1 MCLPSNGLVVF
12 NTKGTHRFEFI
23 TRQQGS
29 HMWRRTRS
37 GPAVKRSVRALIKPS
52 SWTRTSA
59 AWTCVFV
66 CDRGAAASSLRQHSH
81 VSSSV
86 LQRRGAPA
94 QVWVHLLLLFSTD
107 NWLEQWNACPPPS
120 PLKLYTL
127 FILEVSFLLPLSLF
141 LSNLHHSLLPP
152 SLTLLSLTLHPRSVL
167 LVFRQR

>member
-107 NWLEQWNACPPPS
+107 NWLEQWNACPPP
-120 PLKLYTL
+120 LAFETL
-127 FILEVSFLLPLSLF
+127 HPVYFRGLISAPPLSL
-141 LSNLHHSLLPP
+141 SLEPP
-152 SLTLLSLTLHPRSVL
+152 SLSPPSLPHLA
-167 LVFRQR
+167 